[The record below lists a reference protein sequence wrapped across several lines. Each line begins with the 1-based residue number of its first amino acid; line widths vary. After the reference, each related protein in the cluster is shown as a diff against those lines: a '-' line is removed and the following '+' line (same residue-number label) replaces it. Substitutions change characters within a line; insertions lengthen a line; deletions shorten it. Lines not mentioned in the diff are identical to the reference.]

1 MTVATAQP
9 HPLPST
15 PLSTTWHPRNCNK
28 KSCQHSQNTVEEAA
42 AAVGSLQ
49 PRPPPRPLVAAP
61 KPKVKCPWRIYVA
74 CGMLHVAIL
83 SFFRQCRKRKQ
94 QKLIVLESAVCIY
107 HIIWGI
113 FCEVLQGAVGGRGRE
128 VALLWHVA
136 VASRGLII
144 THKPFDCKGN

>member
-1 MTVATAQP
+1 MTVATALP
-9 HPLPST
+9 HPHPPSLPQK
-15 PLSTTWHPRNCNK
+15 CNK
-28 KSCQHSQNTVEEAA
+28 KSCQHSQNKVEEAA
-42 AAVGSLQ
+42 EAVGALL
-49 PRPPPRPLVAAP
+49 PRPPHPQRVAAP

-94 QKLIVLESAVCIY
+94 QKLIVLESAACIY
-107 HIIWGI
+107 LTLFGEYSVKCCRAH
-113 FCEVLQGAVGGRGRE
+113 VGRSGRGGE

-144 THKPFDCKGN
+144 TQRPFDCQGS